1 MTPLLAFFLAI
12 PVLRLPPEI
21 ILVEIVRR
29 LVAPYVSA
37 FLAGRRAIPDRPGA
51 GA

>member
-37 FLAGRRAIPDRPGA
+37 FLAGRRPIPDRPGA